1 MHYTEST
8 DGYNERRYGKPW
20 MAKLDKL
27 MTREF
32 LFLDWNGRPG
42 CAGEFN
48 FEAEPGTILA
58 YGQKDHRKG
67 RGGVDGYQIC
77 MPDGSMLRV
86 TDKTVLQLL
95 KLPLPDR
102 VVAFVKTV
110 IESTQDEALK
120 AQYSALLVDV
130 TRAFSKED

>member
-1 MHYTEST
+1 
-8 DGYNERRYGKPW
+8 
-20 MAKLDKL
+20 
-27 MTREF
+27 
-32 LFLDWNGRPG
+32 
-42 CAGEFN
+42 
-48 FEAEPGTILA
+48 
-58 YGQKDHRKG
+58 
-67 RGGVDGYQIC
+67 
-77 MPDGSMLRV
+77 MLRV